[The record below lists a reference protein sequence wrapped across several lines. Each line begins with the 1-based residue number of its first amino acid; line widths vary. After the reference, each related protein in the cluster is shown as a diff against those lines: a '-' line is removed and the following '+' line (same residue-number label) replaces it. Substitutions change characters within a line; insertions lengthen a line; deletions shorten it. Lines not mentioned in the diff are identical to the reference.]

1 MCRKKEAWKHEIKK
15 RMRPVRCPKCGGRI
29 MDAKIDTKVQF
40 ITPSMGR
47 CPDFILK
54 CDRCG
59 TEIGVVKIE

>member
-15 RMRPVRCPKCGGRI
+15 RMRPVRCSKCGGRI

-40 ITPSMGR
+40 VTPSMGR

-59 TEIGVVKIE
+59 AEIGVVKIE